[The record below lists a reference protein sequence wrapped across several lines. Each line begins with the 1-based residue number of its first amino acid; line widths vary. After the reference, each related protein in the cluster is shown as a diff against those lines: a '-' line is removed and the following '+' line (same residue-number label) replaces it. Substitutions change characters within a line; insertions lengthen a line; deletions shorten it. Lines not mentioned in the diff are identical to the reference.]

1 MFKVSGTL
9 GVSGMLRATLL
20 LAAAMTVTASGAARA
35 EEFVLSSGSQGGSWY
50 PLAGAIKAIAEEMDS
65 GLSITVTP
73 GAGVANVVG
82 VSAGKFPIAFA
93 NTISTVDALAGRA
106 PFREKARN
114 VCNLGTLYPQWF
126 QIVARDDAGVR
137 SIADFK
143 GKRLTTQQNGNTGEF
158 LTRSLL
164 SAVGL
169 SYDDMAG
176 VSHVS
181 YSDSVNQMKD
191 GHADIF
197 TLGTALPAG
206 AVMDVATSR
215 DIEMVPITD
224 EIFAAFKSRNAAF
237 IRRTIPTDSYPNLS
251 REVAAITYGTH
262 MIAACDYS
270 ASVVTTVLTAVADN
284 LHKLSAVNKSMA
296 TLTLAEMSADIG
308 VPLHPAAA
316 AFYRKRGV
324 N

>member
-1 MFKVSGTL
+1 MSSLKGKIKAGFL
-9 GVSGMLRATLL
+9 ATTM
-20 LAAAMTVTASGAARA
+20 AAVMAMPAHA
-35 EEFVLSSGSQGGSWY
+35 EQFVLASGSQGGSWY
-50 PLAGAIKAIAEEMDS
+50 PLAGAIKAIAERMDS
-65 GLSITVTP
+65 DLSITVMP

-93 NTISTVDALAGRA
+93 NTISTVDALAGKP
-106 PFREKARN
+106 PFRGKVEN

-126 QIVARDDAGVR
+126 QIVARDDAEVT

-164 SAVGL
+164 DAVGL
-169 SYDDMAG
+169 SYDDLAN

-215 DIEMVPITD
+215 DIEMVSITD
-224 EIFAAFKSRNAAF
+224 EIFAHFKSQNAAF
-237 IRRTIPTDSYPNLS
+237 IRRKIPADSYPNLS
-251 REVAAITYGTH
+251 GEAYAITYGTH

-270 ASVVTTVLTAVADN
+270 GDVVKTILTAVADN
-284 LHKLSAVNKSMA
+284 LESLSAVNKSMA
-296 TLTLAEMSADIG
+296 TLSLADMSADIG

-316 AFYRKRGV
+316 EFYKERGV

>member
-1 MFKVSGTL
+1 MSRTQGKVRST
-9 GVSGMLRATLL
+9 V
-20 LAAAMTVTASGAARA
+20 AAAIMAVVVPGVAQA

-50 PLAGAIKAIAEEMDS
+50 PLAGAIKAIAEQLDPE
-65 GLSITVTP
+65 LAITVTP

-93 NTISTVDALAGRA
+93 NTISTVDALAGRP
-106 PFREKARN
+106 PFDSVVEN
-114 VCNLGTLYPQWF
+114 VCNMGTLYPQWF
-126 QIVARDDAGVR
+126 QIVARDDANVT
-137 SIADFK
+137 SIDDFK

-164 SAVGL
+164 DAVGL
-169 SYDDMAG
+169 SYDDMAD

-206 AVMDVATSR
+206 AVMDVASSR

-224 EIFAAFKSRNAAF
+224 EIFEAFKAQNAAF
-237 IRRTIPTDSYPNLS
+237 IRRTIPVDSYPNLS
-251 REVAAITYGTH
+251 GEADAITYGTH
-262 MIAACDYS
+262 MIAACDYDGD
-270 ASVVTTVLTAVADN
+270 TVKTLLTAVADN
-284 LHKLSAVNKSMA
+284 LDSLSSVNKSMA
-296 TLTLAEMSADIG
+296 TLTLEEMSADIG

-316 AFYRKRGV
+316 EFYAERGAS
-324 N
+324 

>member
-1 MFKVSGTL
+1 MST
-9 GVSGMLRATLL
+9 MLSKLTTAATAGAMVM
-20 LAAAMTVTASGAARA
+20 AATVAAQA

-50 PLAGAIKAIAEEMDS
+50 PLAGAIKAIAEQMDS
-65 GLSITVTP
+65 DLSITVTP

-82 VSAGKFPIAFA
+82 VANGKFPIAFA
-93 NTISTVDALAGRA
+93 NTISTVDALAGRP
-106 PFREKARN
+106 PFRGKVEN

-126 QIVARDDAGVR
+126 QIVARDDANVK

-164 SAVGL
+164 TAVGL
-169 SYDDMAG
+169 SYDDMAD

-206 AVMDVATSR
+206 AVMDVASSR

-224 EIFAAFKSRNAAF
+224 EIFDFFKTQNAAF
-237 IRRTIPTDSYPNLS
+237 IRRTIPADSYPNLS
-251 REVAAITYGTH
+251 GGADAITYGTH
-262 MIAACDYS
+262 LIAACDYNG
-270 ASVVTTVLTAVADN
+270 ATVKTILTAVADN
-284 LHKLSAVNKSMA
+284 LQSLSSVNKSMA
-296 TLTLAEMSADIG
+296 TLSLDDMSADIG

-316 AFYRKRGV
+316 AFYKERGV

>member
-1 MFKVSGTL
+1 MSKLKTMLKTTL
-9 GVSGMLRATLL
+9 VAAGVGI
-20 LAAAMTVTASGAARA
+20 AMTGAAQG
-35 EEFVLSSGSQGGSWY
+35 EDFVLSSGSQGGSWY
-50 PLAGAIKAIAEEMDS
+50 PLAGAIKAIAEKMDS
-65 GLSITVTP
+65 DLSITVTP

-82 VSAGKFPIAFA
+82 VAAGKFPIAFA
-93 NTISTVDALAGRA
+93 NTISTVDALAGRP
-106 PFREKARN
+106 PFRGKVEN

-126 QIVARDDAGVR
+126 QIVARDDAKIT

-164 SAVGL
+164 DAVGL
-169 SYDDMAG
+169 SYDDMAD

-224 EIFAAFKSRNAAF
+224 EIFAHFKAQNAAF
-237 IRRTIPTDSYPNLS
+237 IRRTIPVDSYPNLS
-251 REVAAITYGTH
+251 GEADAITYGTH
-262 MIAACDYS
+262 MIAACDYNGD
-270 ASVVTTVLTAVADN
+270 VVTTILTAVADN
-284 LHKLSAVNKSMA
+284 LQSLSSVNKSMA
-296 TLTLAEMSADIG
+296 SLTMEDMSADIG

-316 AFYRKRGV
+316 AFYKERGAQ
-324 N
+324 

>member
-1 MFKVSGTL
+1 MSTLSGKLKTTI
-9 GVSGMLRATLL
+9 V
-20 LAAAMTVTASGAARA
+20 AAAMAVTGSVAAQG

-50 PLAGAIKAIAEEMDS
+50 PLAGAIKAIAEQMDPK
-65 GLSITVTP
+65 LSITVTP

-82 VSAGKFPIAFA
+82 VSIGKFPIAFA
-93 NTISTVDALAGRA
+93 NTISTVDALAGRP
-106 PFREKARN
+106 PFRKKAEN

-126 QIVARDDAGVR
+126 QIVARDDAKVT

-164 SAVGL
+164 TAVDL
-169 SYDDMAG
+169 SYKDMAD

-215 DIEMVPITD
+215 NIEMVPITD
-224 EIFAAFKSRNAAF
+224 EIFKHFKAQNAAF
-237 IRRTIPTDSYPNLS
+237 IRRKIPADSYPNLS
-251 REVAAITYGTH
+251 REVEAITYGTH
-262 MIAACDYS
+262 LIAACDYS
-270 ASVVTTVLTAVADN
+270 DAVVTTILTAIADN
-284 LHKLSAVNKSMA
+284 LQKLSAVNKSMA
-296 TLTLAEMSADIG
+296 TLTLKEMSADIG

-316 AFYRKRGV
+316 AFYKKRGV

>member
-1 MFKVSGTL
+1 MFALSGNFKT
-9 GVSGMLRATLL
+9 AAA
-20 LAAAMTVTASGAARA
+20 AAAMVMAGSFAAQA

-50 PLAGAIKAIAEEMDS
+50 PLAGAIKAISEQMNPD
-65 GLSITVTP
+65 LSITVTP

-82 VSAGKFPIAFA
+82 VASGKFPIAFA
-93 NTISTVDALAGRA
+93 NTISTVDALAGRP
-106 PFREKARN
+106 PFREKAEN

-126 QIVARDDAGVR
+126 QIVARDDANVT
-137 SIADFK
+137 SIADFR

-169 SYDDMAG
+169 SYDDMAD

-224 EIFAAFKSRNAAF
+224 EIFAHFKAQNAAF
-237 IRRTIPTDSYPNLS
+237 IRRTIPVDSYPNLS
-251 REVAAITYGTH
+251 RDADAITYGTH

-270 ASVVTTVLTAVADN
+270 GDVVKTILTAIADN
-284 LHKLSAVNKSMA
+284 LESLSAVNKSMA
-296 TLTLAEMSADIG
+296 TLTLEDMSADIG

-316 AFYRKRGV
+316 AFYRERGV

>member
-1 MFKVSGTL
+1 MSKLTKLVKGT
-9 GVSGMLRATLL
+9 TLAVA
-20 LAAAMTVTASGAARA
+20 LAAAGAMTAQA
-35 EEFVLSSGSQGGSWY
+35 EEFVLSTGSQGGSWF
-50 PLAGAIKAIAEEMDS
+50 PLGGAIKGIMEQNNPGVS
-65 GLSITVTP
+65 VTVKP

-82 VSAGKFPIAFA
+82 VSAGRFPIAFA

-106 PFREKARN
+106 PFREAAQN

-126 QIVARDDAGVR
+126 QIVARDDANVN

-158 LTRSLL
+158 LTRGLL
-164 SAVGL
+164 DAVGL
-169 SYDDMAG
+169 SYDDLDD

-206 AVMDVATSR
+206 AVMDVASSR
-215 DIEMVPITD
+215 DIEIVPVTE
-224 EIFAAFKSRNAAF
+224 EIFEYFKARNAAF
-237 IRRTIPTDSYPNLS
+237 IKRTITADSYPGLS
-251 REVAAITYGTH
+251 KDAEAITYGTH
-262 MIAACDYS
+262 LIAACDYNGEI
-270 ASVVTTVLTAVADN
+270 VTQMLTAVADN
-284 LHKLSAVNKSMA
+284 LDSLSSVNKSMA
-296 TLTLAEMSADIG
+296 TLTLEDMSADIG

-316 AFYRKRGV
+316 AFYKERGV